1 MVRLALL
8 TLLAALTWLY
18 FPESRALLLE
28 AAEPVMAPV
37 MRRGAQEEMAQ
48 VARNVVDQERL
59 TGELPAGRAWLDW
72 LEYRYSSPERRTD
85 PWGSV
90 YQLSVWQDSVGIL
103 SYGPDRTRDTGDDF
117 LVATRRE

>member
-1 MVRLALL
+1 LARLALL
-8 TLLAALTWLY
+8 TLLVALTWLY
-18 FPESRALLLE
+18 FPDTRAMLLD

-37 MRRGAQEEMAQ
+37 KRWGAQEEMAQ
-48 VARNVVDQERL
+48 VARNVVDRERL
-59 TGELPAGRAWLDW
+59 TGQLPAGSAWLDW
-72 LEYRYSSPERRTD
+72 LEDRYSSPERRTD

-117 LVATRRE
+117 LVAARRE